1 MTEFLQHL
9 VNGLSVGAIYALV
22 ALGYTMVYGVL
33 KLINFAHGDV
43 YMVGA
48 FAGYYLASVLVGGYD
63 PDASAATVFVQ
74 TLVVTVGAMG
84 ICGALGYTIERFAY
98 RPLRHRARLTSL
110 ITAIGVSF
118 LLEFG
123 FQLSPWFRHPI
134 EFPPGP
140 SFRVFPTLVARSQ
153 FEWVEQSLGV
163 SISNLD
169 VYGLVMAVTLMLM
182 LQYIVY
188 RTKFGTAMRAVS
200 FDWQVAGLMG
210 IPVNRV
216 ISWTF
221 VLGSALAAAA
231 GIIQAVS
238 RPKIDPLF
246 GLMPGLKA
254 FVAAVLG
261 GIGNVPGAMVGG
273 LVLGLAEEYV
283 AGYTDSSYRD
293 AIAFSV
299 LILVLLVRPSGLFG
313 RVTAEK
319 V

>member
-1 MTEFLQHL
+1 MTEFLQHF
-9 VNGLSVGAIYALV
+9 VNGLSVGTIYALV

-48 FAGYYLASVLVGGYD
+48 FSGYYLASLMGVRSPYG
-63 PDASAATVFVQ
+63 PDAPGAGEVFIKASLV
-74 TLVVTVGAMG
+74 TLGAMA
-84 ICGALGYTIERFAY
+84 ICGLLGYTIERFAY
-98 RPLRHRARLTSL
+98 RPLRNRPRLTAL

-118 LLEFG
+118 LLEYG
-123 FQLSPWFRHPI
+123 FQLSPIVKDPI
-134 EFPPGP
+134 QFPPGP
-140 SFRVFPTLVARSQ
+140 SPRFFPTLLERVPY
-153 FEWVEQSLGV
+153 EYLGV
-163 SISNLD
+163 SFSNYD
-169 VYGLVMAVTLMLM
+169 VIGLVVAFALMLG

-200 FDWQVAGLMG
+200 FDPQVAGLMG
-210 IPVNRV
+210 IPVNRI
-216 ISWTF
+216 ISGTF

-231 GIIQAVS
+231 GMINAVS

-246 GLMPGLKA
+246 GLIPGIKA

-261 GIGNVPGAMVGG
+261 GIGSVPGAMVGG
-273 LVLGLAEEYV
+273 LVLGTAEEYV

-293 AIAFSV
+293 AIAFTV
-299 LILVLLVRPSGLFG
+299 LILVLLVRPSGIFG